1 MSHERE
7 GHGGAC
13 NLRVVAQQHQLGS
26 LTGFKKTQLLPHS
39 LTLSVNEEILM
50 IDPWRSQGSWSLP
63 YHLPIL
69 L

>member
-7 GHGGAC
+7 GWICRTGGAC

-26 LTGFKKTQLLPHS
+26 QTGFKKTQLLSHS

-50 IDPWRSQGSWSLP
+50 INPWRSQG
-63 YHLPIL
+63 
-69 L
+69 